1 MARTT
6 ETYAAQRDRDYTL
19 RTRQLLTEL
28 PSFCEEFFMGI
39 SDRTSAITRYE
50 YAVDLRIFFKYLA
63 NVRDDGKGL
72 SPAGYTLKDLNA
84 VTLDDLERYFSY
96 VSLYED
102 DNGNPVK
109 NRERAK
115 ARKVASLRSLFKY
128 FYKKQKITSNPASL
142 LDTPKLHEK
151 PIIRLEANEVADLL
165 DTVDS
170 GSTLTEREKAFH
182 KKTRRRDAAILT
194 LFLGTGIRVSEL
206 VGLNVDDFDFSINGF
221 KVTRKGGS
229 QVILYFSDE
238 VAETLSEYLEQ
249 RNTVTPMAGH
259 EKALFL
265 SLQKKRMTVRAV
277 ENLVKKYC
285 SSAVPLK
292 KITPHKLR
300 STYGTMLYQETGDIY
315 VVADVLGHKDVNT
328 TRKHY
333 AAQTDERRRQAA
345 RVVKLRED

>member
-1 MARTT
+1 MARAT
-6 ETYAAQRDRDYTL
+6 ESYAAQRDRDYTL
-19 RTRQLLTEL
+19 RTRQLMTEL
-28 PSFCEEFFMGI
+28 PPFCEEFFMGI
-39 SDRTSAITRYE
+39 ADRTSAMTRYE
-50 YAVDLRIFFKYLA
+50 YAIDLRIFFRYLA
-63 NVRDDGKGL
+63 NVRDDGKGV
-72 SPAGYTLKDLNA
+72 SPAGYALKDLDEIS
-84 VTLDDLERYFSY
+84 LDDLERYISY

-102 DNGNPVK
+102 EEGNPVK

-115 ARKVASLRSLFKY
+115 ARKIASLRSLFKY
-128 FYKKQKITSNPASL
+128 FYKKQKISNNPASL

-151 PIIRLEANEVADLL
+151 PIIRLEADEVADLL
-165 DTVDS
+165 DSVDS
-170 GSTLTEREKAFH
+170 GAALSEREKAFH
-182 KKTRRRDAAILT
+182 KKTRLRDAAILT

-206 VGLNVDDFDFSINGF
+206 VGLNMDDFDFSVNGF
-221 KVTRKGGS
+221 KVSRKGGS

-238 VAETLSEYLEQ
+238 VAAALSDYFEE
-249 RNTVTPMAGH
+249 RNAITAAPGN

-265 SLQKKRMTVRAV
+265 SLQKKRLTVRAV

-292 KITPHKLR
+292 KISPHKLR

-328 TRKHY
+328 TKKHY

-345 RVVKLRED
+345 RAVKLRED